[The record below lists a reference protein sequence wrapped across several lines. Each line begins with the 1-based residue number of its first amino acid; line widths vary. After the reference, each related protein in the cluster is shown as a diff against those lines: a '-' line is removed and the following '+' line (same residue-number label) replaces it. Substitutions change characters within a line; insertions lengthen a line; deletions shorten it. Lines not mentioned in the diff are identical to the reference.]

1 MFRPN
6 IQKQSYAIYFLLFFL
21 LFILNNALYSQN
33 TELASNTANELTS
46 LEQLEKMQIGVWA
59 MSDNINLIQQK
70 IPSAKTFFYLNSS
83 IDGVAAVKSN
93 KIDCYIDDEPIV
105 RLLANRNT
113 GVKVA
118 PIIVQQFKYGIVL
131 RKNSP
136 LTPKIEKVINDF
148 RNKGILDDLK
158 KLWLGKDDSKKTI
171 ESIPKQTWEGKNG
184 TIKFYNSADSEPLSY
199 YGAHQTL
206 IGYEVHLVYLIAK
219 ELDMRV
225 EPTVIQFDSLIP
237 ALQSGKADIVVS
249 CMTIT
254 DERQQTVDMV
264 PYYDSGFAVLVRD
277 ENFVSN
283 LGILES
289 LMESFQKTFIIENR
303 WLLILKGLGIT
314 ITISLASGILGFIL
328 GFVLIIVYRKNNKF
342 ISWIIESFVTIID
355 GIPSVVLLMVL
366 YYVIFCSVNISPMLV
381 SILAFTMS
389 FGAVCFVLIGNGIQA
404 VNIGQEEAAKALGYT
419 ELQTF
424 FKIIFPQ
431 AARQFLPLM
440 KREFISMV
448 KMTSVVG
455 YVSCIDLTKAS
466 DLIRARTM
474 EAFFPLIATAIIY
487 FVIAHLMTFTL
498 NKFEI
503 SLDPKRRSRKLPG
516 IQEAVIDFS
525 KIY

>member
-1 MFRPN
+1 MFRPI
-6 IQKQSYAIYFLLFFL
+6 IQKQANAIYYLLFLFLFLL
-21 LFILNNALYSQN
+21 NTVLYAQN
-33 TELASNTANELTS
+33 PELSSNTTQELTS
-46 LEQLEKMQIGVWA
+46 LEQLENMRIGVWA
-59 MSDNINLIQQK
+59 MSDNNNLIQKK
-70 IPSAKTFFYLNSS
+70 IPGAKHFFYFNAS

-93 KIDCYIDDEPIV
+93 KIDCYIEDEPIV

-136 LTPKIEKVINDF
+136 LTPKFEKVINDF
-148 RNKGILDDLK
+148 RNRGILDDLK

-219 ELDMRV
+219 ELDMKV
-225 EPTVIQFDSLIP
+225 EATVTQFDSLIP
-237 ALQSGKADIVVS
+237 ALQSGKADIVLS

-254 DERQQTVDMV
+254 DERQQSVDMV

-277 ENFVSN
+277 ENYVSN
-283 LGILES
+283 LSFFES
-289 LMESFQKTFIIENR
+289 LKYSFHKTFIVENR
-303 WLLILKGLGIT
+303 WLLIVKGLGIT
-314 ITISLASGILGFIL
+314 ITISLVSGLLGFIL
-328 GFVLIIVYRKNNKF
+328 GFVLILIYRKNNKL
-342 ISWIIESFVTIID
+342 ISCLIKVFVSMVD

-366 YYVIFCSVNISPMLV
+366 YYVIFNSVNISPILV
-381 SILAFTMS
+381 SVLAFTLC
-389 FGAVCFVLIGNGIQA
+389 FGSVCFELIENGIQA

-419 ELQTF
+419 EFQGF
-424 FKIIFPQ
+424 IKIVFPQ
-431 AARQFLPLM
+431 AAKQFLPLL

-487 FVIAHLMTFTL
+487 YIIAHLMIFAL

-503 SLDPKRRSRKLPG
+503 SLDPKRRARKLPG
-516 IQEAVIDFS
+516 IIEKEVI
-525 KIY
+525 

>member
-1 MFRPN
+1 MFRPI
-6 IQKQSYAIYFLLFFL
+6 IQKQANAIYFLLLLFLFL
-21 LFILNNALYSQN
+21 LNTVLYAQN
-33 TELASNTANELTS
+33 PELSSNTTQELTS
-46 LEQLEKMQIGVWA
+46 LEQLENMRIGVWA
-59 MSDNINLIQQK
+59 MSDNNNLIQKK
-70 IPSAKTFFYLNSS
+70 IPGAKNYFYFNAS

-93 KIDCYIDDEPIV
+93 KIDCYIEDEPIV

-136 LTPKIEKVINDF
+136 LTPKFEKVINDF
-148 RNKGILDDLK
+148 RNRGILDDLK

-219 ELDMRV
+219 ELDMKV
-225 EPTVIQFDSLIP
+225 IPTVTQFDSLIP
-237 ALQSGKADIVVS
+237 ALQSGKADIVLS

-254 DERQQTVDMV
+254 DERQQSVDMV

-277 ENFVSN
+277 ENSVNS
-283 LGILES
+283 LGLFES
-289 LMESFQKTFIIENR
+289 LKDSFQKTFIVENR
-303 WLLILKGLGIT
+303 GLLIFKGLGVT
-314 ITISLASGILGFIL
+314 ITISIVSGLLGFIF
-328 GFVLIIVYRKNNKF
+328 GFVLIIIYRKNNKL
-342 ISWIIESFVTIID
+342 ISYLIKVFVSIID

-366 YYVIFCSVNISPMLV
+366 YYVIFNSVNISPILV
-381 SILAFTMS
+381 SVLAFTLC
-389 FGAVCFVLIGNGIQA
+389 FGSVCFELIENGIQA

-419 ELQTF
+419 EFQAF
-424 FKIIFPQ
+424 IKIVFPQ
-431 AARQFLPLM
+431 AAKQFLPLL

-487 FVIAHLMTFTL
+487 YIIAHLMIFAL

-503 SLDPKRRSRKLPG
+503 SLDPKRRERKLPG
-516 IQEAVIDFS
+516 IIEKELI
-525 KIY
+525 